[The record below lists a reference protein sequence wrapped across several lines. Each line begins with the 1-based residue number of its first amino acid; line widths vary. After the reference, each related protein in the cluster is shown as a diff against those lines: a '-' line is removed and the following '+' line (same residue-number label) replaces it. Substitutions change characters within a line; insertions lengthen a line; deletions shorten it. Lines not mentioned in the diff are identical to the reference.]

1 MEISGITRVPQT
13 RERNSLQLEERSAWT
28 VRSDFSKTL
37 SSNPKLTEIEFTLMK
52 TFPTFSVLYLVLVVV
67 RDIYIRIVTFGY
79 NKYLKYI
86 RVDHTG

>member
-1 MEISGITRVPQT
+1 M
-13 RERNSLQLEERSAWT
+13 WT

-37 SSNPKLTEIEFTLMK
+37 SSNQKLTEIEFTLMK
-52 TFPTFSVLYLVLVVV
+52 TFPTFSVLCLVLVIV
-67 RDIYIRIVTFGY
+67 RDIHIRILTFGY